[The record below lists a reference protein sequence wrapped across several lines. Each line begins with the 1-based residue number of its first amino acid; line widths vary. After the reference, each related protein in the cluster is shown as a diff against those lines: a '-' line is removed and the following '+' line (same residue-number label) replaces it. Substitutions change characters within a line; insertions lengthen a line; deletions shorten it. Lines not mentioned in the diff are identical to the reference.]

1 MELEEKE
8 KTIILDGEPVTLQY
22 VLEQKQR
29 TDIRIV
35 EVSEGVFKTLTRMQG

>member
-8 KTIILDGEPVTLQY
+8 KTIILDGVPVTLQY

-29 TDIRIV
+29 SDVRIV
-35 EVSEGVFKTLTRMQG
+35 EVSEGVYKTLTRMQG

>member
-8 KTIILDGEPVTLQY
+8 KTIILDGQPVTLQFIQ
-22 VLEQKQR
+22 EQKQR

-35 EVSEGVFKTLTRMQG
+35 EVKEGVYKTLTRMLG

>member
-8 KTIILDGEPVTLQY
+8 KTIILDGQPVTLQFIQ
-22 VLEQKQR
+22 EQKQR

-35 EVSEGVFKTLTRMQG
+35 EVKEGEYKTLTRMLG